1 MPNVTFRNRTFAAI
15 LFNCLQCI
23 LYLYRIDAWDDKYLK
38 EVEYLLNTTTKPG
51 SLVYAHSCRNRCRR
65 SKPPIHTN
73 SGNECSCDDRCPVH
87 RNCCEDFLTECPL
100 VHKESLKRFGHM
112 MDLQV
117 DCLEKANTLAIVGC
131 PHQTNYTKKLI
142 NQDSFSDVSGN
153 TPVTDV
159 ATGLVFANIDIYNC
173 NVPGKSELAR
183 KWKIFALL
191 HTLSHNKNIVQ
202 FKHISEPWYGAPIY
216 VKNIAKCNPS
226 KISLCNNSISLQR
239 QCQSFLPYKLLKNIV
254 YNYSLCQACYVS
266 SLSPFI
272 DYDYKLHFSAFFIS
286 PDTVLSGAPIDLWIE
301 AKCDM
306 SLNATF
312 SGAVC
317 HFVKCH
323 HQSGL
328 YAHNGTCRKFHL
340 FSIAFQIDIFQ
351 LSEHEK
357 DKILNYITFYLTHV
371 LNIDLAGTV
380 RPLISFYNEE
390 IQQNMTV
397 ATFLIDFN
405 SSALED
411 IFYSRYKHGL
421 SILAAQLRAYVNQQT
436 KNITGNT
443 NWNLSLMIEV
453 ARSSILKYPQ
463 TRNLKPMSEQE

>member
-23 LYLYRIDAWDDKYLK
+23 LYFYRIDAWDEKYLK
-38 EVEYLLNTTTKPG
+38 EFEYFLNTTIQ
-51 SLVYAHSCRNRCRR
+51 LERLMSCRNRCRR
-65 SKPPIHTN
+65 SQPLLY
-73 SGNECSCDDRCPVH
+73 SGYNDDCSCDVRCPVY

-100 VHKESLKRFGHM
+100 VHKESLKRFRHM

-117 DCLEKANTLAIVGC
+117 DCLEMANTLAIVGC
-131 PHQTNYTKKLI
+131 PHQTNYTRKLI
-142 NQDSFSDVSGN
+142 NQDSFSDVLDN

-159 ATGLVFANIDIYNC
+159 ATGLVFANMEIYNC
-173 NVPGKSELAR
+173 HMPGMSNLAR
-183 KWKIFALL
+183 KWNILALL
-191 HTLSHNKNIVQ
+191 NYTSHKENIFH
-202 FKHISEPWYGAPIY
+202 FKHYTISEPWYGAPIY

-239 QCQSFLPYKLLKNIV
+239 QCQSFLPYQLLKNIV
-254 YNYSLCQACYVS
+254 YSYSLCQACSVS
-266 SLSPFI
+266 SRSPFLN
-272 DYDYKLHFSAFFIS
+272 YDSKLNTKVFIS

-323 HQSGL
+323 HQSGF

-340 FSIAFQIDIFQ
+340 FSIAFQSDIFQ

-380 RPLISFYNEE
+380 RPLMSFYNEE
-390 IQQNMTV
+390 IRQNMSV

-411 IFYSRYKHGL
+411 IFYSSYKHGL

-436 KNITGNT
+436 KTIPGNT
-443 NWNLSLMIEV
+443 NFSLSLWKEV
-453 ARSSILKYPQ
+453 ARNEFINNFEWGSDRDMVSCVHF
-463 TRNLKPMSEQE
+463 

>member
-1 MPNVTFRNRTFAAI
+1 
-15 LFNCLQCI
+15 
-23 LYLYRIDAWDDKYLK
+23 
-38 EVEYLLNTTTKPG
+38 
-51 SLVYAHSCRNRCRR
+51 
-65 SKPPIHTN
+65 
-73 SGNECSCDDRCPVH
+73 
-87 RNCCEDFLTECPL
+87 
-100 VHKESLKRFGHM
+100 M

-142 NQDSFSDVSGN
+142 NQDSFSDILDN

-159 ATGLVFANIDIYNC
+159 ATGLVFANMDIFSC
-173 NVPGKSELAR
+173 NVPGNSELVR

-191 HTLSHNKNIVQ
+191 DTIFHNKNILQ
-202 FKHISEPWYGAPIY
+202 FKHISKPWYRAPIY
-216 VKNIAKCNPS
+216 VKSIAKCNPS

-239 QCQSFLPYKLLKNIV
+239 QCQSFLPYNLLKNIV
-254 YNYSLCQACYVS
+254 YNYGLCQACYVS
-266 SLSPFI
+266 FHSTFLDHDS
-272 DYDYKLHFSAFFIS
+272 KLYSSAFFTS
-286 PDTVLSGAPIDLWIE
+286 PDTAIIGTSSRLWIE
-301 AKCDM
+301 AKCDL

-340 FSIAFQIDIFQ
+340 LSIAFQIDIFQ
-351 LSEHEK
+351 LSEYEK
-357 DKILNYITFYLTHV
+357 ENILNYITFYLTHV
-371 LNIDLAGTV
+371 LNIDISGTV

-397 ATFLIDFN
+397 AAFLIDFN

-411 IFYSRYKHGL
+411 ILYSSYKHGL
-421 SILAAQLRAYVNQQT
+421 SILAGQLRAYAYQQT

-443 NWNLSLMIEV
+443 NSNLSLMIEV
-453 ARSSILKYPQ
+453 ARSRYFKHE
-463 TRNLKPMSEQE
+463 TFEE